1 MMSQPDIDRRS
12 SPRVAVD
19 YTVFYDYS
27 VGNRPK
33 TKLLDVSIEGAG
45 LEALNPA
52 DVGTVTSFVFVTHGF
67 QAIPC
72 QAEVCSIRPL
82 NDGKYRLGVRFLRLS
97 DEGKQLVTQVIQSA
111 AGGD

>member
-1 MMSQPDIDRRS
+1 MRMQPDIERRS

-27 VGNRPK
+27 VANRPK

-45 LEALNPA
+45 LEALKPA
-52 DVGTVTSFVFVTHGF
+52 DIGTVTSFVFVTHGF

-72 QAEVCSIRPL
+72 QAQVCSIRPL
-82 NDGKYRLGVRFLRLS
+82 GDGKYRLGVRFLRLPE
-97 DEGKQLVTQVIQSA
+97 EGKQIVIRDIESA
-111 AGGD
+111 ATQD

>member
-1 MMSQPDIDRRS
+1 MMTSSNNERRS

-27 VGNRPK
+27 VANRPK

-45 LEALNPA
+45 LEALTPA
-52 DVGTVTSFVFVTHGF
+52 PIGTVTSFVFVTHRF

-72 QAEVCSIRPL
+72 QAQVCSVRPL
-82 NDGKYRLGVRFLRLS
+82 ADGKFRLGVRFLRLS
-97 DEGKQLVTQVIQSA
+97 EQGKQLVTQVIQSA
-111 AGGD
+111 GGD